1 MLIINIC
8 SMFIGCFVVPP
19 SWMSRLCHVS
29 ILNSRLQAALH
40 NMYSKCTSQMYISD
54 DFIPTEIHVSDV
66 IIKNILQ
73 LKVLNIYK
81 KNNFLSKGY
90 TDENMCT

>member
-1 MLIINIC
+1 
-8 SMFIGCFVVPP
+8 
-19 SWMSRLCHVS
+19 
-29 ILNSRLQAALH
+29 
-40 NMYSKCTSQMYISD
+40 MYISD